1 MTNAEL
7 TTELTTTVLALPGI
21 LDPMYWLGEGG
32 LFASA
37 VLPGI
42 LIIVFIET
50 GLLFPLLPG
59 DSLLFT
65 GGLLA
70 AAPNPPVNIWVLA
83 VSVAIVAILG
93 DQTAYFIGRRIGPAL
108 FDKEDSRF
116 FKKRYVMESHA
127 FFERHG
133 PKTIIL
139 ARFVP
144 IVRTFTPVLAG
155 VSYMRYPVFLG
166 FDIVGGILWG
176 AGVTLLGYFLG
187 SVPFV
192 KNNLEL
198 MILLIVFL
206 SILPG
211 ITAVGRN
218 VLQRR
223 GALPPEP
230 RTPET
235 TGTPERD

>member
-1 MTNAEL
+1 M
-7 TTELTTTVLALPGI
+7 TTTVMALPG
-21 LDPMYWLGEGG
+21 LMDPMYWLGDGG

-42 LIIVFIET
+42 LVIVFIET
-50 GLLFPLLPG
+50 GLLFPILPG

-70 AAPNPPVNIWVLA
+70 AVPNPPVNIWVL
-83 VSVAIVAILG
+83 VISVAVVAVLG
-93 DQTAYFIGRRIGPAL
+93 DQCAYFIGRRIGPAL

-116 FKKRYVMESHA
+116 FKKRYVTESHE

-144 IVRTFTPVLAG
+144 VVRTFTPVLAG
-155 VSYMRYPVFLG
+155 VSYMRYPTFLG

-187 SVPFV
+187 NVGFV
-192 KNNLEL
+192 KDHLEL

-211 ITAVGRN
+211 IISVGRA
-218 VLQRR
+218 LLERR
-223 GALPPEP
+223 RSSGEV
-230 RTPET
+230 TPVE
-235 TGTPERD
+235 E

>member
-1 MTNAEL
+1 MS
-7 TTELTTTVLALPGI
+7 TTVVALPH
-21 LDPMYWLGEGG
+21 LMDPMYWIGPGG

-42 LIIVFIET
+42 LVIVFIET
-50 GLLFPLLPG
+50 GLLFPILPG

-70 AAPNPPVNIWVLA
+70 AGGTMNIWTLVTL
-83 VSVAIVAILG
+83 VPLVAIAG
-93 DQTAYFIGRRIGPAL
+93 DQTAYFIGRGIGPAL

-116 FKKRYVMESHA
+116 FKKRYVTESHE
-127 FFERHG
+127 FFEKHG
-133 PKTIIL
+133 PFTIIL

-144 IVRTFTPVLAG
+144 IVRTFTPVIAG
-155 VSYMRYPVFLG
+155 VSKMRYPVFLG
-166 FDIVGGILWG
+166 FDIIGGIAWG

-187 SVPFV
+187 NIDFV
-192 KNNLEL
+192 KKHLEL

-211 ITAVGRN
+211 IISVGRGL
-218 VLQRR
+218 LQRR
-223 GALPPEP
+223 RRIAEEEPLPEQSA
-230 RTPET
+230 
-235 TGTPERD
+235 

>member
-1 MTNAEL
+1 M
-7 TTELTTTVLALPGI
+7 TTTVMALPGI
-21 LDPMYWLGEGG
+21 MDPMYWLGPGG

-70 AAPNPPVNIWVLA
+70 AKGTIDIWTLVVA
-83 VSVAIVAILG
+83 VPIVAVLG

-116 FKKRYVMESHA
+116 FKKRYVTESHE
-127 FFERHG
+127 FFEKYG
-133 PKTIIL
+133 PFTIIL

-166 FDIVGGILWG
+166 FDIVGGIAWG
-176 AGVTLLGYFLG
+176 AGVTLAGYFLG
-187 SVPFV
+187 NVPFV
-192 KNNLEL
+192 NKHLEL
-198 MILLIVFL
+198 IILGIVFV

-211 ITAVGRN
+211 IISVGRALLN
-218 VLQRR
+218 RSRR
-223 GALPPEP
+223 GGTNPQPEP
-230 RTPET
+230 AEKADPLPEQSS
-235 TGTPERD
+235 

>member
-1 MTNAEL
+1 MSTA
-7 TTELTTTVLALPGI
+7 VMALPS
-21 LDPMYWLGEGG
+21 LMDPMYWIGPGG

-42 LIIVFIET
+42 LVIVFIET
-50 GLLFPLLPG
+50 GLLFPVLPG

-70 AAPNPPVNIWVLA
+70 AGGTLNIWTLVIA
-83 VSVAIVAILG
+83 VPAVAVTG

-108 FDKEDSRF
+108 FKKEDSRF
-116 FKKRYVMESHA
+116 FKKHYVTESHE
-127 FFERHG
+127 FFERYG
-133 PKTIIL
+133 PFTIIL

-144 IVRTFTPVLAG
+144 IVRTFTPVIAG
-155 VSYMRYPVFLG
+155 VSKMRYPVFLG
-166 FDIVGGILWG
+166 FDIVGGIAWG

-187 SVPFV
+187 NVPFV
-192 KNNLEL
+192 KNHIEL

-211 ITAVGRN
+211 IISAGRG
-218 VLQRR
+218 LLGRRRAR
-223 GALPPEP
+223 GAEPEP
-230 RTPET
+230 LP
-235 TGTPERD
+235 TPER

>member
-1 MTNAEL
+1 MNTA
-7 TTELTTTVLALPGI
+7 VMALPS
-21 LDPMYWLGEGG
+21 LMDPMYWIGPGG

-42 LIIVFIET
+42 LVIVFIET

-70 AAPNPPVNIWVLA
+70 AGGTLNIWTLVIA
-83 VSVAIVAILG
+83 VALVAIAG
-93 DQTAYFIGRRIGPAL
+93 DQCAYFIGRRIGPAL
-108 FDKEDSRF
+108 FTREDSRF
-116 FKKRYVMESHA
+116 FKKRYVTESHE

-133 PKTIIL
+133 PFTIIL

-144 IVRTFTPVLAG
+144 VVRTFTPVIAG
-155 VSYMRYPVFLG
+155 VSKMRYPVFLG
-166 FDIVGGILWG
+166 FDIIGGISWG

-187 SVPFV
+187 NVDFV
-192 KNNLEL
+192 KNHLEL

-211 ITAVGRN
+211 IISVGRA
-218 VLQRR
+218 VLARR
-223 GALPPEP
+223 RSSGPDPEP
-230 RTPET
+230 EPLPEQSA
-235 TGTPERD
+235 

>member
-1 MTNAEL
+1 M
-7 TTELTTTVLALPGI
+7 TTTVMALPSI
-21 LDPMYWLGEGG
+21 MDPMYWLGEGG

-42 LIIVFIET
+42 LVIVFIET

-70 AAPNPPVNIWVLA
+70 AAPNPPVNIWVLVIC
-83 VSVAIVAILG
+83 VSAVAILG
-93 DQTAYFIGRRIGPAL
+93 DQCAYFIGRRIGPAL

-116 FKKRYVMESHA
+116 FKKHYVTESHA
-127 FFERHG
+127 FFEKHG
-133 PKTIIL
+133 PKTIIM

-155 VSYMRYPVFLG
+155 VSTMRYPLFLG
-166 FDIVGGILWG
+166 FDIIGGVAWG

-187 SVPFV
+187 NVPFV

-211 ITAVGRN
+211 LITVARN
-218 VLQRR
+218 VIARR
-223 GALPPEP
+223 
-230 RTPET
+230 RTADGE
-235 TGTPERD
+235 

>member
-1 MTNAEL
+1 M
-7 TTELTTTVLALPGI
+7 ALPGFM
-21 LDPMYWLGEGG
+21 DPWYWIGPEG

-70 AAPNPPVNIWVLA
+70 AKGTLNIWTLA
-83 VSVAIVAILG
+83 IAVPLVAIAG

-108 FDKEDSRF
+108 FNKEDSRF
-116 FKKRYVMESHA
+116 FKKRYVTESHE
-127 FFERHG
+127 FFEKYG
-133 PKTIIL
+133 PFTIII

-144 IVRTFTPVLAG
+144 IARTFVPVIAG
-155 VSYMRYPVFLG
+155 VSKMRYPMYLG
-166 FDIVGGILWG
+166 FDIVGGIAWG
-176 AGVTLLGYFLG
+176 AGVTLAGYFLG
-187 SVPFV
+187 SIPFV
-192 KNNLEL
+192 NDHLEL
-198 MILLIVFL
+198 IILAIVFV

-211 ITAVGRN
+211 IISVGRAL
-218 VLQRR
+218 LQRR
-223 GALPPEP
+223 RGSGSEATPEP
-230 RTPET
+230 LHEQTS
-235 TGTPERD
+235 